1 MVDIFNTSIKFC
13 YRSIIDTDYSLEVK
27 IREQK
32 QSSSHINLFIAV
44 GSQDIQDQAEACKE
58 AETEQADSSVGENAN
73 GKHNQVRTNQVYS
86 AIFTN
91 IKD

>member
-32 QSSSHINLFIAV
+32 QSSSHIGNINLFIAV

-58 AETEQADSSVGENAN
+58 AETE
-73 GKHNQVRTNQVYS
+73 
-86 AIFTN
+86 
-91 IKD
+91 